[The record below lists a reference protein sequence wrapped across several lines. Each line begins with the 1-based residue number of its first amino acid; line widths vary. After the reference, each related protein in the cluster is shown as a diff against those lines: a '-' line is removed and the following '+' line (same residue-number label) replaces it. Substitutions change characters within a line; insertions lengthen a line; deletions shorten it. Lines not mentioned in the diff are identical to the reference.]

1 MMELKAN
8 PEALA
13 SGVIVEAKKSTK
25 SGAVA
30 TVLVQNGT
38 LRVQDIVISGLH
50 FAKVRAMINDRG
62 EPIKEAGPSS
72 AAKIL
77 GLSGIPEVGDSFYV
91 VENEKKVKSIIDKR
105 RKQKRE
111 NKLAAFSKKI
121 TLEDITEQIQK
132 GQVKTLKVILKTD
145 VQGSLEAITS
155 SLEQIKS
162 EEVKLDIIHQS
173 AGSVNESDVM
183 LALASS
189 ALIIGFGVGVE
200 SKASQ
205 IAKSKGIEIKLYS
218 IIYELISDVKAVM
231 SGLLE
236 PQVKRTFMGRADVR
250 QVFDISKLGMVAGC
264 MVTKGTIIRGEEVQ
278 VKRNDEVIYNGRV
291 DSLKRFKN
299 DVKEV
304 KEGFECGIGF
314 DNFNNIKV
322 GDTIEVFRVEKI
334 KRTLL

>member
-1 MMELKAN
+1 
-8 PEALA
+8 
-13 SGVIVEAKKSTK
+13 
-25 SGAVA
+25 
-30 TVLVQNGT
+30 
-38 LRVQDIVISGLH
+38 
-50 FAKVRAMINDRG
+50 
-62 EPIKEAGPSS
+62 
-72 AAKIL
+72 
-77 GLSGIPEVGDSFYV
+77 
-91 VENEKKVKSIIDKR
+91 
-105 RKQKRE
+105 
-111 NKLAAFSKKI
+111 
-121 TLEDITEQIQK
+121 
-132 GQVKTLKVILKTD
+132 
-145 VQGSLEAITS
+145 
-155 SLEQIKS
+155 
-162 EEVKLDIIHQS
+162 
-173 AGSVNESDVM
+173 
-183 LALASS
+183 
-189 ALIIGFGVGVE
+189 
-200 SKASQ
+200 
-205 IAKSKGIEIKLYS
+205 
-218 IIYELISDVKAVM
+218 M